1 MGIRIDKLGKK
12 EIQVGEVIV
21 IKRTSIQ
28 SKLLI
33 SMNMIGIIGVAIVGV
48 ITYQFTMKESEKRA
62 TEELNTLVQLTYE
75 KIESS
80 TDAAIKNYLRAIAE
94 KNTDLTQHFYNEYK
108 LGHITEEVAKAKATE
123 IILSQRI
130 GESGYIYCVNSK
142 GIIQVHPKAELI
154 QTDLSEYSFMKTQK
168 TLKRGYIEYLWK
180 NPDEAKER
188 PKALYMDYFEPWDW
202 IISTSSYR
210 SEFNKLVN
218 IKDYSEDILSV
229 KIGKTG
235 YMYVL
240 DLNGV
245 LVTHPFSEGENI
257 IDSKDEKG
265 NYFVREISA
274 KKNGQIIYPWKNVGE
289 KVPKDKMVIYKYL
302 EEIGYIVAAGIYID
316 ELYYEVYRLGYVIIF
331 TTIMAAL
338 FAFILSMRLSKSF
351 TNPIIELKLA
361 SEEILSGNY
370 GARSEVVSND
380 EIGDLAHAFNNM
392 VIQIE
397 RNYDEIVNQK
407 IKIEGYSKN
416 LELMVEDRTK
426 ELNEI
431 KEKAEA
437 ATLAKSD
444 FLANMSH
451 EIRTPI
457 NAIMGFSE
465 LALRTQMNFKQKD
478 YISKIDLS
486 AKTLLGVINDILDFS
501 KIEAGK
507 LKMEQINFN
516 LQDVLTGLIDMI
528 SVMTNEKGLNLYSKI
543 AADVPLELVGDPLRV
558 GQVLINLV
566 NNAVKFTEKGQISVM
581 VGLHTLQDDSCMLQF
596 IVKDTGIGISKDHID
611 NLFLAFS
618 QADTSVTRKY
628 GGTGLGLSISKH
640 LVGLMNGNIEVA
652 SVEGKGSTFVFTAKF
667 SRQMDHAEV
676 ECEQRRAVAKD
687 ISFEGKRLL
696 LAEDNK
702 LNQQI
707 ALEVLSSV
715 GFEVTIA
722 CNGQVAIEMALTEHY
737 DLILMD
743 VQMPVIGG
751 YEATRLIREK
761 EIGVHVPIIAMTAHA
776 MQGTR
781 EECLSAGMDDYISKP
796 IDMNKML
803 QVLSMWVQGDEKI
816 EPASEGA
823 KNIKTHDRTVAFVEK
838 APLQSVQNHDLM
850 FIMSLD
856 MLDYLDGLERM
867 NLDASFYR
875 ELLQDFVNDY
885 APYGDEMILDLK
897 NNNQAKMKSNLHL
910 INGVSG
916 NLSMRDVHKIAKT
929 LEIKL
934 IKEPDMPEI
943 EIEKV
948 LIMLKNA
955 IDVVSMAVSGTLQN
969 K

>member
-1 MGIRIDKLGKK
+1 M
-12 EIQVGEVIV
+12 
-21 IKRTSIQ
+21 KRTSIQ

-33 SMNMIGIIGVAIVGV
+33 SMNIVAIIGVVVVGV
-48 ITYQFTMKESEKRA
+48 TTYQFTVRESEKRA

-75 KIESS
+75 KIERS

-94 KNTDLTQHFYNEYK
+94 KNRDLTQYFYNEYK
-108 LGHITEEVAKAKATE
+108 LGHITEVVAKTKATE
-123 IILSQRI
+123 VILSQKI
-130 GESGYIYCVNSK
+130 GESGYIYCVDSK
-142 GIIQVHPKAELI
+142 GVIQVHPKEELI
-154 QTDLSEYSFMKTQK
+154 KMDLSAYSFMKEQK
-168 TLKRGYIEYLWK
+168 KLKRGYIEYMWK
-180 NPDEAKER
+180 NPDETIER
-188 PKALYMDYFEPWDW
+188 QKALYMEYFKPWDW

-240 DLNGV
+240 DLSGT
-245 LVTHPFSEGENI
+245 LVMHPSLEGQNMADE
-257 IDSKDEKG
+257 KDEKG
-265 NYFVREISA
+265 YYFVREILA
-274 KKNGQIIYPWKNVGE
+274 KKTGQIIYPWKKAGE
-289 KVPKDKMVIYKYL
+289 NIAKDKLVIYKYL
-302 EEIGYIVAAGIYID
+302 EEVGYIIAAGIYID
-316 ELYYEVYRLGYVIIF
+316 ELYYDVYRLGYIIIF
-331 TTIMAAL
+331 TTIIAAL
-338 FAFILSMRLSKSF
+338 FAFGLSMRISKSF
-351 TNPIIELKLA
+351 TSPIIKLKQA
-361 SEEILSGNY
+361 SEEVLSGNY
-370 GARSEVVSND
+370 SARSEVVSND

-397 RNYDEIVNQK
+397 RNYDEIVKQK
-407 IKIEGYSKN
+407 IEIEDYSKN
-416 LELMVEDRTK
+416 LEYMVEDRTK
-426 ELNEI
+426 ELNET

-457 NAIMGFSE
+457 NAITGFSE
-465 LALRTQMNFKQKD
+465 LVLRTDMNPKQKD

-507 LKMEQINFN
+507 LKMEEINFN

-528 SVMTNEKGLNLYSKI
+528 SVITNEKGLNLYSKI
-543 AADVPLELVGDPLRV
+543 KADVPLELVGDPLRL

-566 NNAVKFTEKGQISVM
+566 NNAVKFTEMGQISVV
-581 VGLHTLQDDSCMLQF
+581 VGLQTLQEDSCMLQF
-596 IVKDTGIGISKDHID
+596 IVKDTGIGISKDHIGD
-611 NLFLAFS
+611 LFLAFT

-628 GGTGLGLSISKH
+628 GGTGLGLSISRH

-652 SVEGKGSTFVFTAKF
+652 SVEGKGSTFIFTAQFK
-667 SRQMDHAEV
+667 RQLNTSAV
-676 ECEQRRAVAKD
+676 KCEQQKVIKD
-687 ISFEGKRLL
+687 ITFEGKRLL

-715 GFEVTIA
+715 GFDVAIA
-722 CNGQVAIEMALTEHY
+722 CNGKVAVEMAIAEHY

-743 VQMPVIGG
+743 VQMPVVGG
-751 YEATRLIREK
+751 YEATGLIREK
-761 EIGVHVPIIAMTAHA
+761 EVGKHTPIIAMTAHA
-776 MQGTR
+776 MQGIR

-796 IDMNKML
+796 IDMKKLL
-803 QVLSMWVQGDEKI
+803 QVISMWVQGDEKI
-816 EPASEGA
+816 DASLESE
-823 KNIKTHDRTVAFVEK
+823 KKIKLHDRTLAFIEN
-838 APLQSVQNHDLM
+838 APLQSVQDHDLL

-885 APYGDEMILDLK
+885 ASYGAEMIMDLK
-897 NNNQAKMKSNLHL
+897 NNNQAKMKSTLHL

-934 IKEPDMPEI
+934 SKEPDLPESEI
-943 EIEKV
+943 EEALV
-948 LIMLKNA
+948 MLKNA
-955 IDVVSMAVSGTLQN
+955 IDEVSRAFGGAQQN
-969 K
+969 QQ